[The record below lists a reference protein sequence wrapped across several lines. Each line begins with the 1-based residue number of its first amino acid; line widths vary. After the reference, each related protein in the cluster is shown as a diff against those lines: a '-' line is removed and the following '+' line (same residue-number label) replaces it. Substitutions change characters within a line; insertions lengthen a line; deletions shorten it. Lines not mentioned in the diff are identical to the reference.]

1 VNKFLSR
8 LSDLVIGISK
18 SWAKD
23 EAPVDFKEIDRMRS
37 KLTKMRFSKP
47 SIEIEIPLQAS
58 TEAGDN
64 LSGGSLRNNFSNLSM
79 RERDRQSIRKWCV
92 GAEPVDSEK
101 QIRQTIQDMA
111 KSRQKQ
117 IDDAEEQ
124 WQFAGIQDEYPRIG
138 CIPID
143 PSAEEAVAKFL
154 SSSRPS
160 EEITPV
166 ERRIEVNYG
175 AGELDAI
182 GEYKQLPAVIE
193 SLEHSMEMTA
203 TDCPAAACDERAY
216 TVIEDQSD
224 QESTEPVSLADSFSN
239 NIVPLRTSLKS
250 VNRWRQKK

>member
-47 SIEIEIPLQAS
+47 SIEIEIPLQSA
-58 TEAGDN
+58 TEGGDC
-64 LSGGSLRNNFSNLSM
+64 SGGSLRNNFSNLSL

-92 GAEPVDSEK
+92 SAEPIDTEK
-101 QIRQTIQDMA
+101 QLRQTIQDMT

-117 IDDAEEQ
+117 MDDAEDQ

-138 CIPID
+138 CTPID
-143 PSAEEAVAKFL
+143 PAAEEAVAKFL
-154 SSSRPS
+154 SSGRPS

-182 GEYKQLPAVIE
+182 GDCKQLPAVIE
-193 SLEHSMEMTA
+193 SLEHAMEVTA
-203 TDCPAAACDERAY
+203 TESPAAAVDEPAY
-216 TVIEDQSD
+216 TVIDDQSE
-224 QESTEPVSLADSFSN
+224 QEATQPVSLADSFSN